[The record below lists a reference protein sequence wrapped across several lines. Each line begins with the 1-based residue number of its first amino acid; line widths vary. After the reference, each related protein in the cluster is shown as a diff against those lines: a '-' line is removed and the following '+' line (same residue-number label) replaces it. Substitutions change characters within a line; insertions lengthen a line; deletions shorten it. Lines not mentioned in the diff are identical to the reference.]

1 MKAMVES
8 IAVEIGVRCKHTFF
22 LNFVIALIISGTTV
36 KAASRI
42 PNFTILPKRFNEAK
56 IVCHPKGKFLASL
69 FFKEEVWEFEGEKWK
84 RRYGVSLEVWELD
97 KTMYPYRLLFQES
110 EQPGGVVYI
119 GHLIWVGDNLLYT
132 VLTGFQSFKEFIEYA
147 NRQAAKD
154 PFKSVRIGYYKQ
166 HYELRLWSPGTNRA
180 KIVRKG
186 VLGIGGRGRKY
197 FLLSSPIED
206 QFVLLDPEDEWNKV
220 ISGMPQ
226 NFEETRHRYLWE
238 RIIQICKIE
247 GKGVEVIKTLHIKGI
262 KADPEVIGFSSDGRF
277 LVVRAY
283 FNPQMIKSPSFFGG
297 PPYLIIDLMKGSVSV
312 WEFGNKIS
320 EEIGIS
326 FGLLSTNKIIILHD
340 LIGELN
346 IRYTDWEGNILKEYI
361 ITDEQFRKMLGFNT
375 YEQLKKLNGVVAP
388 IYEAWTSDGKKIIMH
403 QGGYVWS
410 LDIDS
415 LTMKRVTKGIWI
427 EKALQWINDK
437 YLLIQ
442 WCPYTFLRD
451 TSRELSFSFGFLK
464 ID

>member
-1 MKAMVES
+1 L
-8 IAVEIGVRCKHTFF
+8 F
-22 LNFVIALIISGTTV
+22 LNFVITLIISGTTV
-36 KAASRI
+36 KSASQI
-42 PNFTILPKRFNEAK
+42 PNLTILPDRFNEAK

-69 FFKEEVWEFEGEKWK
+69 FFKEFESEKGK
-84 RRYGVSLEVWELD
+84 VRYGASLEVWEFD
-97 KTMYPYRLLFQES
+97 KTMSPRRLLFQES

-132 VLTGFQSFKEFIEYA
+132 VLTGFQSFKEFTEYA
-147 NRQAAKD
+147 NRQVAKD
-154 PFKSVRIGYYKQ
+154 PFKSARIGYYKQ
-166 HYELRLWSPGTNRA
+166 HYELRLWFPGTNRA

-197 FLLSSPIED
+197 FLLSSPIKD

-247 GKGVEVIKTLHIKGI
+247 RKRVKILKTLHIKGI
-262 KADPEVIGFSSDGRF
+262 EADPEVIGFNSDGRF

-283 FNPQMIKSPSFFGG
+283 FNPKMIKSPNFFGS
-297 PPYLIIDLMKGSVSV
+297 PPYLMIDLMRGSVSV

-320 EEIGIS
+320 EKIGIS
-326 FGLLSTNKIIILHD
+326 FGLLSTNKIIILYG
-340 LIGELN
+340 LRETLN
-346 IRYTDWEGNILKEYI
+346 IKYTDWKGNILKEYTI
-361 ITDEQFRKMLGFNT
+361 NDKQFKKMLGFDT
-375 YEQLKKLNGVVAP
+375 YERLKKLYGVVAP
-388 IYEAWTSDGKKIIMH
+388 LYEAWTSDGKKLIMH
-403 QGGYVWS
+403 DGGYVWS
-410 LDIDS
+410 LDINS
-415 LTMKRVTKGIWI
+415 LTMKKITKGIWI
-427 EKALQWINDK
+427 EKALQWINDR

-442 WCPYTFLRD
+442 WYSYPRD
-451 TSRELSFSFGFLK
+451 ISHKLSFSLGFLK